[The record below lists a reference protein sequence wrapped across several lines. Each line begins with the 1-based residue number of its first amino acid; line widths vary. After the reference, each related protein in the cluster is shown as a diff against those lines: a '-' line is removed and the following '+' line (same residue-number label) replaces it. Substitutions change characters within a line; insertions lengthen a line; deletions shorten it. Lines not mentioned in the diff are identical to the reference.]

1 MVIVMIASLVMSYCK
16 GCWWIKSDCKSEEE
30 GGRKR
35 EGGRGRAYKVII
47 QHDGGHYVGSKAG

>member
-35 EGGRGRAYKVII
+35 EGV
-47 QHDGGHYVGSKAG
+47 